1 MCKDFD
7 FKGAAQC
14 VSRWAENRKVH
25 SDVVVKMQTVGLLI
39 LIFLLPFYGG
49 FTWYP
54 FFFPLFLRG
63 FASFVG

>member
-1 MCKDFD
+1 M
-7 FKGAAQC
+7 
-14 VSRWAENRKVH
+14 SRWAENRKVH